1 MYSADVFTQRTDH
14 GVGPHSCS
22 VAGCSFQS
30 PETEMSGKRLERFWI
45 PPGLRDSLQ
54 SFAAI
59 FAGVGSLTFYK
70 SLLNG
75 TSVRELVGFH
85 NTGMLPPIRPHSS
98 SL

>member
-1 MYSADVFTQRTDH
+1 MNPGPFCCGMDAQCGCFHTKDRPWGGATQLF
-14 GVGPHSCS
+14 C
-22 VAGCSFQS
+22 GCSFQS

-54 SFAAI
+54 SFAAL

-75 TSVRELVGFH
+75 TLVRELAW
-85 NTGMLPPIRPHSS
+85 L
-98 SL
+98 L